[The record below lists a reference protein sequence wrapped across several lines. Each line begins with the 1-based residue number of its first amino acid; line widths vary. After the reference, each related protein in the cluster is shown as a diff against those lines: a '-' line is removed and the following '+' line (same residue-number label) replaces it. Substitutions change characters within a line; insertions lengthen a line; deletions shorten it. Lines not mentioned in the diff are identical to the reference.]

1 MMLHLILIYD
11 ITDDRIRTKVATACE
26 DYGLDR
32 VQFSAFYGRLTR
44 TLQEELM
51 LKIRKLLQDHTG
63 RVFLI
68 PIGQLEWEK
77 RLEVCVDAG

>member
-1 MMLHLILIYD
+1 MLHMILIYD

-32 VQFSAFYGRLTR
+32 IQYSAFYGRLTR

-51 LKIRKLLQDHTG
+51 LKIRKLLQDRAGHIY
-63 RVFLI
+63 LI

-77 RLEVCVDAG
+77 RLEVDVDAG